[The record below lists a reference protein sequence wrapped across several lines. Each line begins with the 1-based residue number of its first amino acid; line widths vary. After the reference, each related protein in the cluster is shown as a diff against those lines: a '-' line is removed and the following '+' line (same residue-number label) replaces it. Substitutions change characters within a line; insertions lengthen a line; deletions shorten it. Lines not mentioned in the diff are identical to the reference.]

1 YAAVHEVA
9 GSVHRRLR
17 ISEHYGKDRD
27 HRVPR
32 QLDAMLLELLAEKVR
47 PVPKRGRQLRTLAL
61 QDPEAR
67 QAAGSNHRRDVRR
80 EERWTSTVSDELDQV
95 SAARDVA
102 PDTSESL
109 AQRTHVQRDRRRRE
123 PVMLTCP
130 PPARTQHTEGV
141 SVVKDQQRPLPPA
154 HLCDFRQRREAG
166 IHAEDS
172 LR

>member
-1 YAAVHEVA
+1 MTTASASPRPVPRMDRVSDRRGRRGQIFLGEPEADHEPKPRCALGNGREYDAVPEYAAVHEVA

-95 SAARDVA
+95 PAARDV
-102 PDTSESL
+102 
-109 AQRTHVQRDRRRRE
+109 
-123 PVMLTCP
+123 
-130 PPARTQHTEGV
+130 
-141 SVVKDQQRPLPPA
+141 
-154 HLCDFRQRREAG
+154 
-166 IHAEDS
+166 
-172 LR
+172 